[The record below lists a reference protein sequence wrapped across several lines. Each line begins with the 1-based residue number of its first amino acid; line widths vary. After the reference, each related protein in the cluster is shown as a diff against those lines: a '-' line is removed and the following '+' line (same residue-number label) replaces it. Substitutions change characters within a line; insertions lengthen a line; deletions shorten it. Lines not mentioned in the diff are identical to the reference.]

1 MSGHSHWHNIQ
12 LKKGKADARRAGA
25 FSKLVKNITV
35 AAREGGDV
43 AFNFKLRMAVDAAKG
58 MSVPKENID
67 RAIARGSGNGED
79 GVIEE
84 VVYEGFAPGGVA
96 MLVVCLTDN
105 RNRSVA
111 EVKTAATK
119 NGGVIGVS
127 GSVMWMFEKKGIVR
141 SSTADEM
148 ALIDAGAEDI
158 VKVDPSFA
166 PTGASEDRR
175 DVYYEIVCE
184 VKDLQK
190 VAAAAGKIEG
200 AQIAY
205 IAKTTTDV
213 DESKRAELEAFLE
226 IMEDLDDVD
235 SVYTNEA

>member
-12 LKKGKADARRAGA
+12 LKKGKSDARRAGA

-35 AAREGGDV
+35 AAREGGDPT
-43 AFNFKLRMAVDAAKG
+43 FNFKLRMAVDAAKG

-67 RAIARGSGNGED
+67 RAIARGSGTGED

-111 EVKTAATK
+111 EVKTTATK

-141 SSTADEM
+141 SATADEM

-158 VKVDPSFA
+158 
-166 PTGASEDRR
+166 ASTD
-175 DVYYEIVCE
+175 DGMFEIVCE
-184 VKDLQK
+184 VRDLQK
-190 VAAAAGKIEG
+190 VAAAAGKIEE

-213 DESKRAELEAFLE
+213 DEAKRAELEAFLE

-235 SVYTNEA
+235 AVYTNEA

>member
-58 MSVPKENID
+58 ASVPKENID
-67 RAIARGSGNGED
+67 RAIARGSGTGED

-111 EVKTAATK
+111 EVKAAATK

-127 GSVMWMFEKKGIVR
+127 GSVMWMFEKKGIIR
-141 SSTADEM
+141 SASVDEM
-148 ALIDAGAEDI
+148 ALIEAGAEDI
-158 VKVDPSFA
+158 MQTDDEMFEV
-166 PTGASEDRR
+166 
-175 DVYYEIVCE
+175 VCE

-190 VAAAAGKIEG
+190 VAAAAVKIDG

-205 IAKTTTDV
+205 IAKTTTEV
-213 DESKRAELEAFLE
+213 DEAKRAELQTFLE

-235 SVYTNEA
+235 TVYTNEV

>member
-12 LKKGKADARRAGA
+12 LKKGKSDARRAGM

-67 RAIARGSGNGED
+67 RAIARGSGTGE
-79 GVIEE
+79 GGMIEE
-84 VVYEGFAPGGVA
+84 TVYEGFAPGGVA
-96 MLVVCLTDN
+96 VLVVCLTDN
-105 RNRSVA
+105 RNRTVS
-111 EVKTAATK
+111 EVKLTASKA
-119 NGGVIGVS
+119 GGSIGAS

-141 SSTADEM
+141 APAVDEM
-148 ALIDAGAEDI
+148 ALIEAGAEDI
-158 VKVDPSFA
+158 AQGDNGIV
-166 PTGASEDRR
+166 
-175 DVYYEIVCE
+175 EIVCE

-205 IAKTTTDV
+205 VAKTTVDV
-213 DESKRAELEAFLE
+213 DDAKRVELDAFVEA
-226 IMEDLDDVD
+226 MEDLDDVD
-235 SVYTNEA
+235 AVYTNEE